1 MLAKLAAIG
10 LGVGVTTI
18 GLALS
23 NYSEAAFGYV
33 EECLHPP
40 HFHWYHFGYLHS
52 YDHAAIRRGF
62 QVYDT
67 VGKPCHSMRGQC
79 YRHLTEVAFTA
90 DEVRAIANEQEGYLS
105 KPNEEGDVLERR
117 GTPNDKMWA
126 PYKNE
131 PEARFA
137 NNGALPPDLTYIV
150 RARHSHED
158 YIFSLLTGYR
168 DPPHGVVLPENMY
181 YNPYFPGGQISMPP
195 PLTEG
200 AVEYEDGTE
209 ASISQMAKDVV
220 TYLTWASYPEQDDR
234 HLMGLKAMTLL
245 TAIAIPLFYYKRFLW
260 ATIKNRKVAFLR
272 RTENYKNKIKRNF

>member
-181 YNPYFPGGQISMPP
+181 YNPYFPGCQISMPP
-195 PLTEG
+195 PLSAG
-200 AVEYEDGTE
+200 AVDYDDGTV
-209 ASISQMAKDVV
+209 ASISQMAKDVT
-220 TYLTWASYPEQDDR
+220 TYLSWSASKDHDERKQRAMRTYACLVAITVPYYFTKK
-234 HLMGLKAMTLL
+234 HLWNNVK
-245 TAIAIPLFYYKRFLW
+245 KR
-260 ATIKNRKVAFLR
+260 NVSFLR
-272 RTENYKNKIKRNF
+272 RRPKDL